1 MANRTDITRNHKGYG
16 VNIRSNKPWQHND
29 VYSYDPLPITIPDR
43 TMITYRVEEFDPL
56 VINKATKTGET
67 TQGNI
72 ALLSDNEG
80 DLVDSGVHPSDLV
93 VCVIDCGEF

>member
-29 VYSYDPLPITIPDR
+29 VYSHDPVYLSPAER
-43 TMITYRVEEFDPL
+43 TMITYTVEEFDQL
-56 VINKATKTGET
+56 IADKANKTGET

-72 ALLSDNEG
+72 ALLSAGVG